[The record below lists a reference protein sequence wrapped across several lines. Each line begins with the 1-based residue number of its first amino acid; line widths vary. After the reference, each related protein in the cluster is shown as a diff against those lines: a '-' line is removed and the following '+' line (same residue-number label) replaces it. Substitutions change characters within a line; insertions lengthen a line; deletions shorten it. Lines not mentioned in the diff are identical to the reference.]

1 MLRNG
6 IEGWPRNVGN
16 AWCYRRPKPAIKTR
30 FAKSKYTINMIKC
43 NNRVNEVE
51 NLFEW
56 MLLSSMLL
64 HKIKFNVIYLK
75 YLMT

>member
-1 MLRNG
+1 MAQKRGGCMVLQKA
-6 IEGWPRNVGN
+6 ET
-16 AWCYRRPKPAIKTR
+16 CYQSQICKI
-30 FAKSKYTINMIKC
+30 KYTINMIKC

-64 HKIKFNVIYLK
+64 HKIKFNVICLI